1 MSALASAVAA
11 SFRDRNLAAD
21 ALYRPGGIGSGFPC
35 RAVLSAGDHTGNF
48 GKTRIVSDSVLL
60 SLQIADAPSLTPGDT
75 LEIGGSL
82 YRILGAPVRDATRLV
97 WTAEAR
103 EL

>member
-1 MSALASAVAA
+1 MSALATAVAA

-21 ALYRPGGIGSGFPC
+21 ALYRLGGIGSGFPC

-48 GKTRIVSDSVLL
+48 GETRIVSDSVLI

-75 LEIGGSL
+75 LEIDGSI

-97 WTAEAR
+97 WTVEAR
-103 EL
+103 AL

>member
-1 MSALASAVAA
+1 MSALATAVAA

-21 ALYRPGGIGSGFPC
+21 ALYRLGGIGSGFPC
-35 RAVLSAGDHTGNF
+35 RAVLSAGDHTSNF
-48 GKTRIVSDSVLL
+48 GETRIVSDGVLL

-75 LEIGGSL
+75 LEIGGTL
-82 YRILGAPVRDATRLV
+82 FRILGAPVRDATRLV

-103 EL
+103 AL

>member
-1 MSALASAVAA
+1 MSAFATAVAA

-21 ALYRPGGIGSGFPC
+21 ALYRLGGIGSGFPC

-48 GKTRIVSDSVLL
+48 GETRIVSDSVLI

-75 LEIGGSL
+75 LEIDGTI
-82 YRILGAPVRDATRLV
+82 YRMLGAPVRDATRLV

>member
-1 MSALASAVAA
+1 M
-11 SFRDRNLAAD
+11 
-21 ALYRPGGIGSGFPC
+21 
-35 RAVLSAGDHTGNF
+35 
-48 GKTRIVSDSVLL
+48 TRIVSDSVLI

-75 LEIGGSL
+75 LEIDGTI
-82 YRILGAPVRDATRLV
+82 YRMLGAPVRDATRLV

>member
-1 MSALASAVAA
+1 MSAFATTVAA

-35 RAVLSAGDHTGNF
+35 RAVLSAGDQTGGF
-48 GKTRIVSDSVLL
+48 GETRIVADSVLI
-60 SLQIADAPSLTPGDT
+60 SLQIADAPSLTPGDS

-82 YRILGAPVRDATRLV
+82 FRILGVPLRDATRLV